1 MNPSPEPLRLMAV
14 HAHPD
19 DESSKGAATTAR
31 YVNEGVEVM
40 VVTCT
45 GGERGDILN
54 PRLADDASV
63 LANLAQVRKEEMD
76 RAREI
81 LGIRQEWLGFVD
93 SGYIEDYTVEMRD
106 QLPADAFARVPVR
119 QAAEPLVALMRSFRP
134 HVVTTYDEN
143 GGYPHPDH
151 IMCHEVSM
159 AAFEAA
165 GKPDEYP
172 GVGTPWQPS
181 KLYYHLTFHK
191 ERFIAL
197 HEGCLAA
204 EIESPY
210 GKWLE
215 EWVDRPEDQGRVT
228 TLVPCADHFTT
239 RDEALRAHATQVDS
253 EGMWFQVPLE
263 IQQQAWPTED
273 FQLALSFVQTG
284 LPEDDL
290 FAGLR

>member
-1 MNPSPEPLRLMAV
+1 MAV

-31 YVNEGVEVM
+31 YVQEGVEVM

-45 GGERGDILN
+45 GGERGEILN
-54 PRLADDASV
+54 PKLADDAKI
-63 LANLAQVRKEEMD
+63 LANLTDVRRAEMD

-81 LGIRQEWLGFVD
+81 LGIDQRWLGFVD
-93 SGYIEDYTVEMRD
+93 SGYLEDYTLAERD
-106 QLPADAFARVPVR
+106 QLPADCFAREPVDE
-119 QAAEPLVALMRSFRP
+119 AAAPLVALMRSFRP

-151 IMCHEVSM
+151 IMCHLVSM

-165 GKPDEYP
+165 GNGDSYP
-172 GVGTPWQPS
+172 EAGPPWQPS

-191 ERFIAL
+191 QRFEAL
-197 HEGCLAA
+197 HAACLARGV
-204 EIESPY
+204 ESPY
-210 GKWLE
+210 GQWLE

-228 TLVPCADHFTT
+228 TLVPCADFFPT
-239 RDEALRAHATQVDS
+239 RDEALRAHATQVDAD
-253 EGMWFQVPLE
+253 GMWFSVPLE

-273 FQLALSFVQTG
+273 FQLARSFVDTT
-284 LPEDDL
+284 LPENDL